1 MSIEHPSRPNP
12 DKIRSRRDLSPPAPG
27 MVMIGGIWTDTT
39 APTREP
45 LFPKE
50 VVSQMQLDIRQRRK
64 CQTQTQQLI
73 RHLIWDYEKLMQG
86 FSDQAPDIVLKLR
99 SLDVEGVERFAG
111 IAFEYLVFLAMQ
123 YGGYKLQDDPEVL
136 YKQGRNMLLFSQPD
150 LTILSFVDWLK
161 RVDDESL
168 NLFWIEESEQVIE
181 SQPLFS
187 DEFLSCDSHRRFD
200 FTDLQSEVIAVLHN
214 KGKPFRM
221 TNRQIKARLP
231 QWAADRF
238 EKVERTFEGKN
249 RDAIGTIILKEKS
262 DNGRNLYSL
271 PPGYQVR

>member
-1 MSIEHPSRPNP
+1 
-12 DKIRSRRDLSPPAPG
+12 
-27 MVMIGGIWTDTT
+27 
-39 APTREP
+39 
-45 LFPKE
+45 
-50 VVSQMQLDIRQRRK
+50 
-64 CQTQTQQLI
+64 
-73 RHLIWDYEKLMQG
+73 MQG

-231 QWAADRF
+231 QS
-238 EKVERTFEGKN
+238 EPSKVK
-249 RDAIGTIILKEKS
+249 IGT
-262 DNGRNLYSL
+262 
-271 PPGYQVR
+271 P